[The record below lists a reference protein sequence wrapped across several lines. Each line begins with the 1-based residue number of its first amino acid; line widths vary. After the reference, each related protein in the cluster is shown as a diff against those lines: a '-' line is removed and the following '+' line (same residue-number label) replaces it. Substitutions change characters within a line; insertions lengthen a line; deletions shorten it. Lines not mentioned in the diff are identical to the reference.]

1 MLRQAQVLRQ
11 AQDEGLGLILILSLS
26 KDGWRAPSNQ
36 ASKRLP
42 STEFRILLVRWGP
55 QRNIWQAVFQRS
67 DGAMT
72 ETSTATETNADP
84 HARWKF
90 MRDVIVFESKLALNN
105 LHNFFQIPV
114 TLAVAVFDLIFKGKE
129 EGERF
134 YKLLEMGRTIDDSI
148 DIYSVIAHR
157 EKSLN
162 KNFTVDAVVARI
174 ESVIVKEYEKGGTA
188 ASVKQAVDKAFDG
201 MQAKTG
207 EHAEKVTDAMKAAAE
222 KLQKKMR
229 DLGKNEG

>member
-1 MLRQAQVLRQ
+1 
-11 AQDEGLGLILILSLS
+11 
-26 KDGWRAPSNQ
+26 
-36 ASKRLP
+36 
-42 STEFRILLVRWGP
+42 
-55 QRNIWQAVFQRS
+55 
-67 DGAMT
+67 MT
-72 ETSTATETNADP
+72 ETSTPAESNTDP

-105 LHNFFQIPV
+105 FHNFFQIPI

-162 KNFTVDAVVARI
+162 KNYTIDAVVARI

-207 EHAEKVTDAMKAAAE
+207 EHSEKATDAMKAVAE

-229 DLGKNEG
+229 DLGKGGG